1 MAKLLFNN
9 SKYDSSNLQFIPAYS
24 RFIAIIQQYYPD
36 LGVEML
42 QHLHSE
48 FIDLQNDS
56 MNDLTNYDSKIRNI
70 RFIAELAKF
79 GVLADSNP

>member
-24 RFIAIIQQYYPD
+24 RFIAIIHQYYPD